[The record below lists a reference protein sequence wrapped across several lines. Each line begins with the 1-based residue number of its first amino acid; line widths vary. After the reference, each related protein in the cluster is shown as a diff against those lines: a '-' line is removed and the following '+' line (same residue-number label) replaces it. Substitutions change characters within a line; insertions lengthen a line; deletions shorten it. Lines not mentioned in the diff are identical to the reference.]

1 LQQLLDRLIDEEDG
15 QDLIEYALL
24 TGAIGFCAVV
34 AFESFGGTINT
45 VYTSWTSGPKGANSL
60 WEVPNPQP

>member
-1 LQQLLDRLIDEEDG
+1 VQQLLHRLVDDENG

-24 TGAIGFCAVV
+24 TTAIGFCAVV
-34 AFESFGGTINT
+34 AFESLSGTINA
-45 VYTSWTSGPKGANSL
+45 VYTSWTSGPSGANSL